1 MGLETDR
8 KEWHKDLECWYQ
20 VWGLGIRV
28 SRFGLSGFI
37 GPYRNVAS
45 WALLET

>member
-28 SRFGLSGFI
+28 SRFGLRGFI
-37 GPYRNVAS
+37 LKDELNPKGA
-45 WALLET
+45 